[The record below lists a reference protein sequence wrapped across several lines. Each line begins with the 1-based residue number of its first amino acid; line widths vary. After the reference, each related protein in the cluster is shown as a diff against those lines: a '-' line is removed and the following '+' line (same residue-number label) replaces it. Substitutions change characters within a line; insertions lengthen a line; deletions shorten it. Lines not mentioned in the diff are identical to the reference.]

1 MKAADT
7 MTPGPVNEFSTSYDL
22 TTKIISAVV
31 CAAMLIA
38 MAATRDALVAGP
50 LTLIVLLAYAYSPRG
65 YALSGLTLTVKRLVS
80 DVEVPLDGLREVR
93 LAERVDY
100 RGCLRL
106 WGNGGL
112 FGYYGL
118 FRTSRLG
125 KCIWY
130 VTNRSKAVVV
140 ATDAKTALFSPDDP
154 ASFVAA
160 VRSAALGPGSVAG
173 GRVPR

>member
-1 MKAADT
+1 

-31 CAAMLIA
+31 CAAML
-38 MAATRDALVAGP
+38 MAVTATRNVLVAGG
-50 LTLIVLLAYAYSPRG
+50 LILIVLLAYAYSPKG
-65 YALSGLTLTVKRLVS
+65 YALSGLTLTVKRLIGN
-80 DVEVPLDGLREVR
+80 VEVSLDGLREVR
-93 LAERVDY
+93 LAEREDY

-125 KCIWY
+125 KCTWY
-130 VTNRSKAVVV
+130 VTNRGKAVVV
-140 ATDAKTALFSPDDP
+140 VTDAKTALFSPDDS
-154 ASFVAA
+154 ASFIAA
-160 VRSAALGPGSVAG
+160 VRSAALGHGSVAG
-173 GRVPR
+173 GRLPR